1 MEIPYQD
8 KSNYLKGL
16 LIVAKKD
23 KQLADSERKIIR
35 KIAERLGF
43 APDFYEETLKNL
55 LFNEYILET
64 PIKFA
69 ERKIAESFIEDGLR
83 LAFSDEKG
91 TDSEID
97 WLRATALAN
106 NLNDTWFSNRLL
118 NYKNITDIVNTN
130 SDFAIFSML

>member
-1 MEIPYQD
+1 MGIPYQD

-23 KQLADSERKIIR
+23 RQLADSERKIIR

-43 APDFYEETLKNL
+43 APDFYEETLRNL
-55 LFNEYILET
+55 LLNEYILEN

-69 ERKIAESFIEDGLR
+69 HKKIAESFIEDGLR
-83 LAFSDEKG
+83 LAFSDENA

-97 WLRATALAN
+97 YLRATALAN
-106 NLNDTWFSNRLL
+106 DLDDTWFSNLFG
-118 NYKNITDIVNTN
+118 NYKKIPNVLNIN